1 MSLCIIPARGG
12 SKRIP
17 RKNIKLFNGKPM
29 IAYSIL
35 AAQESDCFKQII
47 VSTDDDEIAQ
57 VAREYGADVPFMRPA
72 ELSDDFT
79 TTGEV
84 IRYTLQ
90 QLEKQKKLFK
100 YVCCLYAT
108 APFVQFVKLREGM
121 QALEDDSNIDFALAV
136 TPFSFPPQRS
146 LSINQAG
153 FLEINNPKSFAMR
166 SQDLLV
172 QYHDAGQF
180 MWGTKEAWSCN
191 FSFYKSIIYPIC
203 IPSYLV
209 QDIDNEEDWIRAE
222 AMWYALN
229 QVRVNNK

>member
-72 ELSDDFT
+72 ELSDDFA

-84 IRYTLQ
+84 VRYTLQ
-90 QLEKQKKLFK
+90 QLEKQEKLLE

-108 APFVQFVKLREGM
+108 APFVQFTKLREGM
-121 QALEDDSNIDFALAV
+121 QVLEDNSNIDFALAV
-136 TPFSFPPQRS
+136 TSFSFPPQRS

-153 FLEINNPKSFAMR
+153 FLEFNNQFNIMMQVNLCGVRKKPGVLIFLFINQKFILFVFLLTWCKILIMKRIGFALKLCGM
-166 SQDLLV
+166 L
-172 QYHDAGQF
+172 
-180 MWGTKEAWSCN
+180 
-191 FSFYKSIIYPIC
+191 
-203 IPSYLV
+203 
-209 QDIDNEEDWIRAE
+209 
-222 AMWYALN
+222 
-229 QVRVNNK
+229 